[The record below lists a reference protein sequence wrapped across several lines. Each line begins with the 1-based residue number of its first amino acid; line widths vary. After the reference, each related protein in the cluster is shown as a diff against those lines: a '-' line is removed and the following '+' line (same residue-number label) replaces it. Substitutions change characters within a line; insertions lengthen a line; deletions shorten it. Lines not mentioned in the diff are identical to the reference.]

1 MTKQIKDEALIKQ
14 IDPAMAGFRLDH
26 CLQQLFS
33 EYSRAR
39 LQKWVKEGKI
49 SVDGRLPRS
58 KDKVLGG
65 ETIVLIPEVEIQK
78 RWQPEAIDL
87 DIVYEDE
94 AVIVLNKPAG
104 LVVHPAAGNQQGTLL
119 NALLHH
125 APELNAI
132 PRAGIVHRLDKNT
145 TGLMVVARTL
155 TAQKNLVEQLQAR
168 SVTREYLSLVVGTI
182 IAGGTLEWPVGRHR
196 VDRKRM
202 AVIEEGK
209 PAMTHYRVL
218 ERYTHHTY
226 LRVNLSTGR
235 THQIRVHL
243 SHMNHPL
250 VGDPVYGGR
259 LRIPKQASD
268 ELANCLRGFR
278 RQALH
283 AGRLKFVHPVTQNEV
298 EFSRPVAKDMADML
312 DIMREHDADQKV
324 VKRF

>member
-1 MTKQIKDEALIKQ
+1 MIDQPENDVLTRK

-49 SVDGRLPRS
+49 TLDGRLPRS

-65 ETIVLIPEVEIQK
+65 ETIVLIPEVEAQE
-78 RWQPEAIDL
+78 RWQPEAIAL

-94 AVIVLNKPAG
+94 AIIVLNKPAG

-125 APELNAI
+125 APELNEI
-132 PRAGIVHRLDKNT
+132 PRAGIVHRLDKST

-155 TAQKNLVEQLQAR
+155 TAQKTLVEQLQAR
-168 SVTREYLSLVVGTI
+168 TITREYYALVMGAI
-182 IAGGTLEWPVGRHR
+182 IAGGTLEWPIGRHR

-202 AVIEEGK
+202 AVVDEGK

-218 ERYTHHTY
+218 ERYAHHTY
-226 LRVNLSTGR
+226 LKVNLSTGR

-250 VGDPVYGGR
+250 IGDPVYGGR
-259 LRIPKQASD
+259 LRIPKNASD
-268 ELANCLRGFR
+268 TLADGLRGFR

-283 AGRLKFVHPVTQNEV
+283 AGRLKFEHPLTQEDV
-298 EFSRPVAKDMADML
+298 EFSRPVPQDMEDIL
-312 DIMREHDADQKV
+312 NIMREHDPAKPV
-324 VKRF
+324 VR

>member
-1 MTKQIKDEALIKQ
+1 MTEQSNNDELIRE
-14 IDPAMAGFRLDH
+14 IDPAMAGLRLDH
-26 CLQQLFS
+26 CLQQIFS

-49 SVDGRLPRS
+49 TIDGRLLRS
-58 KDKVLGG
+58 KDKVFGG
-65 ETIVLIPEVEIQK
+65 ETIILIPEVEAQE

-87 DIVYEDE
+87 DIVYEDA

-125 APELNAI
+125 APELNEM
-132 PRAGIVHRLDKNT
+132 PRAGIVHRLDKET

-155 TAQKNLVEQLQAR
+155 TAQKTLVEQLQAR
-168 SVTREYLSLVVGTI
+168 TVTREYFALVMGTI
-182 IAGGTLEWPVGRHR
+182 IAGGTLEWPIGRHR

-202 AVIEEGK
+202 AVVDDGK

-218 ERYTHHTY
+218 ERYAHHTY
-226 LRVNLSTGR
+226 LKVNLSTGR
-235 THQIRVHL
+235 THQIRVHF

-250 VGDPVYGGR
+250 IGDPVYGGR
-259 LRIPKQASD
+259 LRIPKQAND

-283 AGRLKFVHPVTQNEV
+283 AGRLKFEHPLTRDSV
-298 EFSRPVAKDMADML
+298 EFSRPVPKDMEDML
-312 DIMREHDADQKV
+312 NIMREHNPVQPVIRK
-324 VKRF
+324 